1 MKTYVTYLRVS
12 TTKQGSDGLGIDAQR
27 AAVSRFVGSNGI
39 IYKEFVEVESG
50 GKDERPELLR
60 AIEEARVSKA
70 TLLIAKLDRLSRNA
84 SFIFKLRDA
93 KVDFTCV
100 DMPDASPLTIGI
112 MAVLAENERQLISS
126 RTKAALAAKRDRNQ
140 PLGNPGNFTEAGRA
154 KGKETNQNNALN
166 HEHNVKARNL
176 IALYHNMGWSLKQIA
191 AELNKLGYKTRRGC
205 AFTSCS
211 VFRFLP
217 AKEPMAVQEA

>member
-27 AAVSRFVGSNGI
+27 AAVSRFVGSNGT

-50 GKDERPELLR
+50 GKDERPELLL
-60 AIEEARVSKA
+60 AIQEARVSKA

-93 KVDFTCV
+93 KVDFTCC

-112 MAVLAENERQLISS
+112 MAVLAENERQLIST
-126 RTKAALAAKRDRNQ
+126 RTKAALAAKRARKQ
-140 PLGNPGNFTEAGRA
+140 ALGNPSNFTELGRN
-154 KGKETNQNNALN
+154 KGKEKNRENALN
-166 HEHNVKARNL
+166 HENNVKARNL
-176 IALYHNMGWSLKQIA
+176 VKLYHDLGWTLSRIA
-191 AELNKLGYKTRRGC
+191 EQLNLLGYKTRREC
-205 AFTSCS
+205 KFTSCA
-211 VFRFLP
+211 VFRLLP
-217 AKEPMAVQEA
+217 DKEPATAQKS